1 MMKIKAK
8 LSALIRIPKLT
19 RLLLAV
25 FCVLVISVVFVG
37 LDNAPG
43 IVLGWLATAALLTE
57 LTRRWRKVRNFL
69 ILGFASFVGAIFL
82 SFLHEVVVYPLA
94 GIIGGAS
101 ALQSRSLG
109 VFHEAVSLIILFF
122 TPVGIFFGIMGAIT
136 LVISRLI
143 MLWSKKSV
151 SSNT

>member
-1 MMKIKAK
+1 VKIKAK
-8 LSALIRIPKLT
+8 LSALIRIPRVT
-19 RLLLAV
+19 RILLAV
-25 FCVLVISVVFVG
+25 FCVLVICVVFIG

-43 IVLGWLATAALLTE
+43 IILGWLATAVLLTE

-94 GIIGGAS
+94 GIIGGAG
-101 ALQSRSLG
+101 ALQSRALG
-109 VFHEAVSLIILFF
+109 VFHEAISLIILFF
-122 TPVGIFFGIMGAIT
+122 SPVGIFIGILGAIT
-136 LVISRLI
+136 LVILRLI
-143 MLWSKKSV
+143 MLLNKRSV